1 MASSDSEVFMYSFCA
16 FIHYDQVIP
25 IIITSEPLF
34 TVSNHLPAKKM
45 TKPAVRSL
53 QSQYIYVASLLG
65 SLVLIGTALGYFN
78 IITTSSSLLNKAETT
93 SRILNQTTAI
103 RQHTSKALSSI
114 QAFMLDPDE
123 AKHKVDLHIS
133 LDQSENILESISEEE
148 FIHEFRLNTAH
159 NTLLTNLNTLRSK
172 STHLFNVRTSSNEQ
186 YPALSI
192 SSEIMLPIRNDI
204 ISSLNLAL
212 LELKEAPRFDISS
225 EEYLTL
231 NETLLAWTTTL
242 AEYRLFLTNR
252 MGSFDPH
259 QLLDHEKSVNSHI
272 EQVMNLALKLEAMNQ
287 QNRFGFQGSNLI
299 RHLPGLVDAWKN
311 AFSRVQEI
319 NHSDAW
325 RQDIKLFTQQ
335 ITPLLNSINRDL
347 TFIDDKVKQVYQETL
362 RKQTSASTTQTTI
375 LFGIILLFIVY
386 IVFSIKLL
394 QRFIIKPIAT
404 MASALKDEAYHH
416 GSFHSLHL
424 TRTKETQDLIDAFNE
439 MSHQVFKRQDELEY
453 QAMHDSLT
461 GLPNRLMLHQRLDYH
476 LLIACREKQKLSF
489 MMLDLNRFKEI
500 NDTLGHHIG
509 DNMLVQIG
517 ERISNKLRSVDT
529 IARLG
534 GDEFA
539 ILLPN
544 TSRDQAR
551 VAAENIHKCLEEPFI
566 VNEYDLQISSSI
578 GIAEFPADGKDSHE
592 LMQHADVAMYISK
605 REKTQYHYYSATEDS
620 HSITRLSLGADLKLA
635 IENDQLTLHYQP
647 KYRMQSGEI
656 IGAEALLRW
665 NHPVSGLIP
674 PEVIVGIAEEMGLI
688 NDLSHWVI
696 NNALSFCGSMQQQG
710 YLFAI
715 SINLSVQNLRDP
727 DLSRFIEKGI
737 TRNALDSGL
746 VSFEI
751 TESAMMTNPEKS
763 IQALNKL
770 HQLGVALSIDDFGTG
785 FSSLA
790 YLKLLPVNELK
801 IDKSFVMDMEQDES
815 DRLIVRSTIELS
827 HNLGLKVVAE
837 GVETQ
842 ACWDMLSDMGCDTAQ
857 GYFMSRP
864 LDAEHFAQLLTAHP
878 QIASNH

>member
-1 MASSDSEVFMYSFCA
+1 MKNNLS
-16 FIHYDQVIP
+16 
-25 IIITSEPLF
+25 
-34 TVSNHLPAKKM
+34 AKTIK
-45 TKPAVRSL
+45 KPAVRSL
-53 QSQYIYVASLLG
+53 QSQYISVASLLG

-78 IITTSSSLLNKAETT
+78 VITTSNSLLNKSETT

-103 RQHTSKALSSI
+103 RQHTSNALSSI

-123 AKHKVDLHIS
+123 SRHRVEFHIS
-133 LDQSENILESISEEE
+133 LDESANILESISREE
-148 FIHEFRLNTAH
+148 FIQQFKLTTAH
-159 NTLLTNLNTLRSK
+159 NKLIENLNTLRSE
-172 STHLFNVRTSSNEQ
+172 STRLFNVRTSANEQ

-192 SSEIMLPIRNDI
+192 SSEIMRPIRNDI
-204 ISSLNLAL
+204 TSSLNLTL
-212 LELKEAPRFDISS
+212 LELKESPIINTGSK
-225 EEYLTL
+225 EYLLL
-231 NETLLAWTTTL
+231 NDTLLAWSTTL

-259 QLLDHEKSVNSHI
+259 QLLEHEESVNSHI
-272 EQVMNLALKLEAMNQ
+272 ERVKNLALKLQELNL
-287 QNRFGFQGSNLI
+287 QNRFGFQGNHLI
-299 RHLPGLVDAWKN
+299 KHLPGLVDEWKN
-311 AFSRVQEI
+311 AFNSVQEI
-319 NHSDAW
+319 NRSGEW
-325 RQDIKLFTQQ
+325 RQDINLLSNQ
-335 ITPLLNSINRDL
+335 ITPLMNSINRDL

-362 RKQTSASTTQTTI
+362 QKQTSASTTQTTI
-375 LFGIILLFIVY
+375 LLGIILLFIIY

-416 GSFHSLHL
+416 GSFNSLHL

-461 GLPNRLMLHQRLDYH
+461 GLPNRLMLLQRLDYH
-476 LLIACREKQKLSF
+476 LLIAHREKQKLIF

-509 DNMLVQIG
+509 DSMLIQVG

-544 TSRDQAR
+544 TSRDQAS
-551 VAAENIHKCLEEPFI
+551 VAAESIHKCLEEAFI

-578 GIAEFPADGKDSHE
+578 GIAEFPADGKNSHE

-605 REKTQYHYYSATEDS
+605 REKTQYHYYSANEDS

-635 IENDQLTLHYQP
+635 IENNQLSLHYQP
-647 KYRMQSGEI
+647 KYLMRNGEI

-665 NHPVSGLIP
+665 HHPASGFIS
-674 PEVIVGIAEEMGLI
+674 PEIIIDLAEEMGLI
-688 NDLSHWVI
+688 NELSHWVI
-696 NNALSFCGSMQQQG
+696 NNALNFCGSMLQQG
-710 YLFAI
+710 YHFAI

-727 DLSRFIEKGI
+727 DLPRIIKEAIS
-737 TRNALDSGL
+737 TNSLDSSL

-751 TESAMMTNPEKS
+751 TESAMMTNPVKS

-770 HQLGVALSIDDFGTG
+770 HQLGISLSVDDFGTG
-785 FSSLA
+785 FSSLT
-790 YLKLLPVNELK
+790 YLKLLPVSELK
-801 IDKSFVMDMEQDES
+801 IDKSFVIDMEQDES

-827 HNLGLKVVAE
+827 HNLGLHVVAE

-842 ACWDMLSDMGCDTAQ
+842 ACWDMLIEMGCDTAQ
-857 GYFMSRP
+857 GYFMSKP
-864 LDAEHFAQLLTAHP
+864 LDTEHFAQLLNAHP
-878 QIASNH
+878 KIASNLY